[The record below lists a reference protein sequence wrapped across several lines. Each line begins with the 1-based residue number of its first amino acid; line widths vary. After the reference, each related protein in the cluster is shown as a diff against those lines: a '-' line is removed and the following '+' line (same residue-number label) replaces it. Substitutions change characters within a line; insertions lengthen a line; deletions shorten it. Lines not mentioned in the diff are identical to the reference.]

1 MSRWLTSDEKS
12 DLGALLSK
20 LKESYNDVTTDG
32 VANIT
37 MKNKDSGIAKTVSVS
52 GSGSGGSVQAYNSSS
67 FSNNTIQF
75 GYTTGVGSD
84 TLPLPSIDA
93 LETTVSNHAES
104 IENIHDRDAYKLT
117 YVHPDIDMETNSVS
131 VNSRTYV
138 ASASSQLGSN
148 SPNRGFWRTDLE
160 WRSNNEY
167 TTLAGDG
174 VNYMYSGS
182 ANIGSGTSG
191 EWLKI
196 SLPSAIVISAF
207 TIKGAPDRCLPRS
220 FSIYGSND
228 DSTYTRLITVNN
240 ETVSST
246 DAGSCIAV
254 DPGAPGYLNAYSYY
268 GIQIT
273 KIAPSTAHPADR
285 NAVIR
290 HLAYHEMPVPFE
302 KWIPKFSD
310 CFTTANINGSGELVL
325 DNIGGSST
333 TLTLPAPDLSSYFQT
348 SNFESTLAGYTN
360 TGSLAVPGP
369 WSTLAVLSDITN
381 ELGSYYDKTD
391 SDARY
396 VQGRY
401 DAIRSVP
408 ACSRLY

>member
-228 DSTYTRLITVNN
+228 DST
-240 ETVSST
+240 
-246 DAGSCIAV
+246 
-254 DPGAPGYLNAYSYY
+254 
-268 GIQIT
+268 
-273 KIAPSTAHPADR
+273 DR
-285 NAVIR
+285 
-290 HLAYHEMPVPFE
+290 
-302 KWIPKFSD
+302 K
-310 CFTTANINGSGELVL
+310 
-325 DNIGGSST
+325 
-333 TLTLPAPDLSSYFQT
+333 
-348 SNFESTLAGYTN
+348 
-360 TGSLAVPGP
+360 
-369 WSTLAVLSDITN
+369 
-381 ELGSYYDKTD
+381 
-391 SDARY
+391 
-396 VQGRY
+396 
-401 DAIRSVP
+401 SVV
-408 ACSRLY
+408 